1 MTSHD
6 VTSHVT
12 AVSHAS
18 SLSIK
23 EKENQK
29 KRNLKSKRK
38 ILVLTYKRE
47 VGQDGKKRGGKF
59 LQMQNLERKI
69 LL

>member
-29 KRNLKSKRK
+29 KKNLKSKRK

-47 VGQDGKKRGGKF
+47 VGQDGKKKR
-59 LQMQNLERKI
+59 R
-69 LL
+69 